1 MDNTKEKLV
10 ELIGQVQDEGCDYSN
25 CLDRYDKPDYIENS
39 TLADHLITNGVR
51 LEDKQATSNGWIPV
65 TERLPQEDEPLG
77 VICKQ
82 VQVLLS
88 DGFVTTGWCNRAHR
102 VWFYLPYE
110 QTKFIGHDYKKTPV
124 IAWQPLAQPPKGE

>member
-1 MDNTKEKLV
+1 MEKGEPMDLKAKFV
-10 ELIGQVQDEGCDYSN
+10 ELIEKSLIAHVGKSCK
-25 CLDRYDKPDYIENS
+25 LAENI
-39 TLADHLITNGVR
+39 AGDLIANGVR
-51 LEDKQATSNGWIPV
+51 LESEQATSDKASDWISV
-65 TERLPQEDEPLG
+65 KDRLPQEDEPLG

-82 VQVLLS
+82 VQILLS
-88 DGFVTTGWCNRAHR
+88 DGFVTTGWYNRAHR